1 MSIKSLLALVVL
13 ALLVPALV
21 LSLSGCNDGSS
32 QPSSTPDPIVADTTE
47 PAAEESIDVVPDAE
61 ESASTVEEPVVEE
74 TEPSDSVDAEPSTEP
89 LAEEPAEQPVLS
101 WARDAG
107 GLNHCDRLSI
117 YADGRVEAVVCRAT
131 AVEPTVYGNLTDEQL
146 VQVLAWAAEYV
157 AFSRRES
164 EMSGAVRTTM
174 LHGSGEG
181 VPALEVKVE
190 IAALAADIFLGM
202 TEPQ

>member
-13 ALLVPALV
+13 ALLVPGLV

-32 QPSSTPDPIVADTTE
+32 QPSSTSDPVVADTTE
-47 PAAEESIDVVPDAE
+47 PAAEEPIDVVPDAE

-74 TEPSDSVDAEPSTEP
+74 TEPSDSVEAEPSTEP
-89 LAEEPAEQPVLS
+89 LVEEPAEQPVLS

-131 AVEPTVYGNLTDEQL
+131 AVEPTVYDNLTDEQL
-146 VQVLAWAAEYV
+146 VQVLAWTAEY
-157 AFSRRES
+157 ADFTRRES
-164 EMSGAVRTTM
+164 EMSRAVRTTM
-174 LHGSGEG
+174 LHGSGG
-181 VPALEVKVE
+181 NVPALEVKVE

>member
-13 ALLVPALV
+13 ALLVPGLV

-32 QPSSTPDPIVADTTE
+32 QPSSTPDPVVADTTE
-47 PAAEESIDVVPDAE
+47 AAAEEPIDVVPDAE

-107 GLNHCDRLSI
+107 GLNH
-117 YADGRVEAVVCRAT
+117 
-131 AVEPTVYGNLTDEQL
+131 
-146 VQVLAWAAEYV
+146 
-157 AFSRRES
+157 
-164 EMSGAVRTTM
+164 
-174 LHGSGEG
+174 
-181 VPALEVKVE
+181 
-190 IAALAADIFLGM
+190 
-202 TEPQ
+202 